1 MAAIGWALWKTWHDL
16 VFSTIVIKSPKQVAT
31 KSTGFSKAVDQIGE
45 GRVQEGSLGGE
56 AEGRASTL
64 VICS

>member
-1 MAAIGWALWKTWHDL
+1 
-16 VFSTIVIKSPKQVAT
+16 VIKSPKQVAT

-45 GRVQEGSLGGE
+45 EGRVQEGSLGGE